1 MQVLEKN
8 IKGFN
13 LLELLIVIVIMGFVS
28 AVAYP
33 NLSGW
38 SKERKARG
46 AAIKIKSLMEK
57 INAQVQR
64 GNYAFVQV
72 FFIADA
78 TNVQVKSRGM
88 KISTLNSK
96 INDGGNVWN
105 ADATSRCNIISD
117 TYWDDDPDEVSPEAA
132 ISDVSKEVDAL
143 KEAFASA
150 TNQIQNLT
158 GSLQAATIAAATIK
172 IPENFQVNVDE
183 LNNRLA
189 SASVSVSQVQDV
201 YSNIEKSLD
210 GQPEAHRDV
219 VSASDKLVVQLEE
232 MNSLVKQLNEK
243 YSAISK
249 AMGN

>member
-1 MQVLEKN
+1 MKKKFFIPEKY
-8 IKGFN
+8 
-13 LLELLIVIVIMGFVS
+13 LELIFGLGASVVIIGALLKITHKDFVFSGNTWLTAGLITEAVIFMIAGLRGY
-28 AVAYP
+28 AVTT
-33 NLSGW
+33 
-38 SKERKARG
+38 E
-46 AAIKIKSLMEK
+46 
-57 INAQVQR
+57 
-64 GNYAFVQV
+64 
-72 FFIADA
+72 D
-78 TNVQVKSRGM
+78 
-88 KISTLNSK
+88 
-96 INDGGNVWN
+96 DG
-105 ADATSRCNIISD
+105 
-117 TYWDDDPDEVSPEAA
+117 PDEVSPEAA

-143 KEAFASA
+143 KEAFVSA

-158 GSLQAATIAAATIK
+158 GSLKAATIAAATIK

-201 YSNIEKSLD
+201 YNNIEKSLD

>member
-1 MQVLEKN
+1 MKKKFFIPEKY
-8 IKGFN
+8 
-13 LLELLIVIVIMGFVS
+13 LELIFGLGASVVIIGALLKITHKDFVFSGNTWLTAGLITEAVIFMIAGF
-28 AVAYP
+28 
-33 NLSGW
+33 
-38 SKERKARG
+38 RG
-46 AAIKIKSLMEK
+46 YTVTTE
-57 INAQVQR
+57 
-64 GNYAFVQV
+64 
-72 FFIADA
+72 
-78 TNVQVKSRGM
+78 
-88 KISTLNSK
+88 
-96 INDGGNVWN
+96 
-105 ADATSRCNIISD
+105 
-117 TYWDDDPDEVSPEAA
+117 DDDPDEVSPEAA

>member
-1 MQVLEKN
+1 MKKKFFIPEKY
-8 IKGFN
+8 
-13 LLELLIVIVIMGFVS
+13 LELIFGLGASVVIVGALLKITHKDFIFSGNTWLTAGLITE
-28 AVAYP
+28 AVIFMIAG
-33 NLSGW
+33 L
-38 SKERKARG
+38 RG
-46 AAIKIKSLMEK
+46 
-57 INAQVQR
+57 
-64 GNYAFVQV
+64 YAVTTE
-72 FFIADA
+72 D
-78 TNVQVKSRGM
+78 
-88 KISTLNSK
+88 
-96 INDGGNVWN
+96 DG
-105 ADATSRCNIISD
+105 S
-117 TYWDDDPDEVSPEAA
+117 DEVSPEAA

-158 GSLQAATIAAATIK
+158 GSLQSATTAAATIK
-172 IPENFQVNVDE
+172 VPENFQVNVDE

-201 YSNIEKSLD
+201 YNNIEKSLD

>member
-1 MQVLEKN
+1 MKKKFFIPEKY
-8 IKGFN
+8 
-13 LLELLIVIVIMGFVS
+13 LELIFGLGASVVIIGALLKITHKDFIFSGNTWLTAGLITEAVIFMIAGFRGY
-28 AVAYP
+28 AVTT
-33 NLSGW
+33 
-38 SKERKARG
+38 E
-46 AAIKIKSLMEK
+46 
-57 INAQVQR
+57 
-64 GNYAFVQV
+64 
-72 FFIADA
+72 
-78 TNVQVKSRGM
+78 
-88 KISTLNSK
+88 
-96 INDGGNVWN
+96 
-105 ADATSRCNIISD
+105 
-117 TYWDDDPDEVSPEAA
+117 DDDPDEVSPEAA

>member
-1 MQVLEKN
+1 MKKKFFIPEKY
-8 IKGFN
+8 
-13 LLELLIVIVIMGFVS
+13 LELVFGLGASVVIIGALLKITHKDFIFSGNTWLTAGLITEAVIFMIAGLRGY
-28 AVAYP
+28 AV
-33 NLSGW
+33 
-38 SKERKARG
+38 
-46 AAIKIKSLMEK
+46 
-57 INAQVQR
+57 
-64 GNYAFVQV
+64 
-72 FFIADA
+72 
-78 TNVQVKSRGM
+78 TNE
-88 KISTLNSK
+88 
-96 INDGGNVWN
+96 
-105 ADATSRCNIISD
+105 
-117 TYWDDDPDEVSPEAA
+117 DDDLGDSPEAA
-132 ISDVSKEVDAL
+132 ISDISKEVDAL

-158 GSLQAATIAAATIK
+158 GSLQAATIAAATLK

-201 YSNIEKSLD
+201 YNNIEKSLD

>member
-1 MQVLEKN
+1 MKKKFFIPEKY
-8 IKGFN
+8 
-13 LLELLIVIVIMGFVS
+13 LELIFGLGASVVIVGALLKITHKDFIFSGNTWLTAGLITE
-28 AVAYP
+28 AVIFMIAG
-33 NLSGW
+33 L
-38 SKERKARG
+38 RG
-46 AAIKIKSLMEK
+46 
-57 INAQVQR
+57 
-64 GNYAFVQV
+64 YAVTTE
-72 FFIADA
+72 D
-78 TNVQVKSRGM
+78 
-88 KISTLNSK
+88 
-96 INDGGNVWN
+96 DG
-105 ADATSRCNIISD
+105 
-117 TYWDDDPDEVSPEAA
+117 PDEVSPEAA

-143 KEAFASA
+143 KEAFVSA

-158 GSLQAATIAAATIK
+158 GSLQSATTAAATIK
-172 IPENFQVNVDE
+172 VPENFQVNVDE

-201 YSNIEKSLD
+201 YNNIEKSLD

>member
-1 MQVLEKN
+1 MKKKFFIPEKY
-8 IKGFN
+8 
-13 LLELLIVIVIMGFVS
+13 LELIFGLGASVVIIGALLKITHKDFIFSGNTWLTAGLITEAVIFMIAGLRGY
-28 AVAYP
+28 AVTT
-33 NLSGW
+33 
-38 SKERKARG
+38 E
-46 AAIKIKSLMEK
+46 
-57 INAQVQR
+57 
-64 GNYAFVQV
+64 
-72 FFIADA
+72 D
-78 TNVQVKSRGM
+78 
-88 KISTLNSK
+88 
-96 INDGGNVWN
+96 DG
-105 ADATSRCNIISD
+105 
-117 TYWDDDPDEVSPEAA
+117 PDETSPEAA

-143 KEAFASA
+143 KEAFVSA

-201 YSNIEKSLD
+201 YNNIEKSLD

-232 MNSLVKQLNEK
+232 MNSIVKQLNER

>member
-1 MQVLEKN
+1 MKKKFFIPEKY
-8 IKGFN
+8 
-13 LLELLIVIVIMGFVS
+13 LELIFGLGASVVIIGALLKITHKDFIFSGNTWLTAGLITEAVIFMIAGLRGY
-28 AVAYP
+28 AVTNEDD
-33 NLSGW
+33 NL
-38 SKERKARG
+38 E
-46 AAIKIKSLMEK
+46 
-57 INAQVQR
+57 
-64 GNYAFVQV
+64 
-72 FFIADA
+72 D
-78 TNVQVKSRGM
+78 
-88 KISTLNSK
+88 
-96 INDGGNVWN
+96 
-105 ADATSRCNIISD
+105 
-117 TYWDDDPDEVSPEAA
+117 SPEAA

-201 YSNIEKSLD
+201 YNNIEKSLD

>member
-1 MQVLEKN
+1 MKKKFFIPEKY
-8 IKGFN
+8 
-13 LLELLIVIVIMGFVS
+13 LELIFGLGASVVIIGALLKITHKDFIFSGNTWLTAGLITEAVIFMIAGF
-28 AVAYP
+28 
-33 NLSGW
+33 
-38 SKERKARG
+38 RG
-46 AAIKIKSLMEK
+46 YAITTE
-57 INAQVQR
+57 
-64 GNYAFVQV
+64 
-72 FFIADA
+72 
-78 TNVQVKSRGM
+78 
-88 KISTLNSK
+88 
-96 INDGGNVWN
+96 
-105 ADATSRCNIISD
+105 
-117 TYWDDDPDEVSPEAA
+117 DDDPDEVSPEAA

-158 GSLQAATIAAATIK
+158 GSLKAATIAAATIK

-232 MNSLVKQLNEK
+232 MNSLVKKLNEK

>member
-1 MQVLEKN
+1 MKKKFFIPEKY
-8 IKGFN
+8 
-13 LLELLIVIVIMGFVS
+13 LELIFGLGASVVIIGALLKITHKDFIFSGNTWLTAGLITEAVIFMIAGLRGY
-28 AVAYP
+28 AVTNEDD
-33 NLSGW
+33 NLG
-38 SKERKARG
+38 
-46 AAIKIKSLMEK
+46 
-57 INAQVQR
+57 
-64 GNYAFVQV
+64 
-72 FFIADA
+72 D
-78 TNVQVKSRGM
+78 
-88 KISTLNSK
+88 
-96 INDGGNVWN
+96 
-105 ADATSRCNIISD
+105 
-117 TYWDDDPDEVSPEAA
+117 SPEAV

-150 TNQIQNLT
+150 TDQIQNLT

-201 YSNIEKSLD
+201 YNNIEKSLD

>member
-1 MQVLEKN
+1 MKKKFFIPEKY
-8 IKGFN
+8 
-13 LLELLIVIVIMGFVS
+13 LELIFGLGASVVIIGALLKITHKDFIFSGNTWLTAGLITEAVIFMIAG
-28 AVAYP
+28 
-33 NLSGW
+33 L
-38 SKERKARG
+38 RG
-46 AAIKIKSLMEK
+46 YTVTTE
-57 INAQVQR
+57 
-64 GNYAFVQV
+64 
-72 FFIADA
+72 
-78 TNVQVKSRGM
+78 
-88 KISTLNSK
+88 
-96 INDGGNVWN
+96 
-105 ADATSRCNIISD
+105 
-117 TYWDDDPDEVSPEAA
+117 DDDPDEVSPEAA

-143 KEAFASA
+143 KEAFVSA

>member
-1 MQVLEKN
+1 MKKKFFIPEKY
-8 IKGFN
+8 
-13 LLELLIVIVIMGFVS
+13 LELIFGLGASVVIIGALLKITHKDFIFSGNTWLTAGLITEAVIFMIAGLRGY
-28 AVAYP
+28 AVTT
-33 NLSGW
+33 
-38 SKERKARG
+38 E
-46 AAIKIKSLMEK
+46 
-57 INAQVQR
+57 
-64 GNYAFVQV
+64 
-72 FFIADA
+72 DA
-78 TNVQVKSRGM
+78 S
-88 KISTLNSK
+88 
-96 INDGGNVWN
+96 
-105 ADATSRCNIISD
+105 
-117 TYWDDDPDEVSPEAA
+117 DEVSPEAA

-201 YSNIEKSLD
+201 YNNIEKSLD

-243 YSAISK
+243 YTAISK

>member
-1 MQVLEKN
+1 MKKKFFIPEKY
-8 IKGFN
+8 
-13 LLELLIVIVIMGFVS
+13 LELIFGLGASVVIIGALLKITHKDFVFSGNTWLTVGLITEAVIFMIAGLRGY
-28 AVAYP
+28 AVTT
-33 NLSGW
+33 
-38 SKERKARG
+38 E
-46 AAIKIKSLMEK
+46 
-57 INAQVQR
+57 
-64 GNYAFVQV
+64 
-72 FFIADA
+72 D
-78 TNVQVKSRGM
+78 
-88 KISTLNSK
+88 
-96 INDGGNVWN
+96 DG
-105 ADATSRCNIISD
+105 
-117 TYWDDDPDEVSPEAA
+117 PDETSPEAA

-143 KEAFASA
+143 KEAFVSA

>member
-1 MQVLEKN
+1 MKKKFFIPEKY
-8 IKGFN
+8 
-13 LLELLIVIVIMGFVS
+13 LELIFGLGASVVIVGALLKITHKDFIFSGNTWLTAGLITE
-28 AVAYP
+28 AVIFMIAG
-33 NLSGW
+33 L
-38 SKERKARG
+38 RG
-46 AAIKIKSLMEK
+46 
-57 INAQVQR
+57 
-64 GNYAFVQV
+64 YAVTTE
-72 FFIADA
+72 D
-78 TNVQVKSRGM
+78 
-88 KISTLNSK
+88 
-96 INDGGNVWN
+96 DG
-105 ADATSRCNIISD
+105 
-117 TYWDDDPDEVSPEAA
+117 PDETSPEAA

-189 SASVSVSQVQDV
+189 SASVSVSQVQEV
-201 YSNIEKSLD
+201 YNNIEKSLD

-232 MNSLVKQLNEK
+232 MNSVVKQLNEK

>member
-1 MQVLEKN
+1 MKKKFFIPEKY
-8 IKGFN
+8 
-13 LLELLIVIVIMGFVS
+13 LELIFGLGASVVIIGALLKITHKDFIFSGNTWLTAGLITEAVIFMIAGLRGY
-28 AVAYP
+28 AVTNEDD
-33 NLSGW
+33 NLG
-38 SKERKARG
+38 
-46 AAIKIKSLMEK
+46 
-57 INAQVQR
+57 
-64 GNYAFVQV
+64 
-72 FFIADA
+72 D
-78 TNVQVKSRGM
+78 
-88 KISTLNSK
+88 
-96 INDGGNVWN
+96 
-105 ADATSRCNIISD
+105 
-117 TYWDDDPDEVSPEAA
+117 SPEAA

-201 YSNIEKSLD
+201 YNNIEKSLD

>member
-1 MQVLEKN
+1 MKKKFFIPEKY
-8 IKGFN
+8 
-13 LLELLIVIVIMGFVS
+13 LELIFGLGASVVIIGALLKITHKDFIFSGNTWLTAGLITEAVIFMIAGLRGY
-28 AVAYP
+28 AVTT
-33 NLSGW
+33 
-38 SKERKARG
+38 E
-46 AAIKIKSLMEK
+46 
-57 INAQVQR
+57 
-64 GNYAFVQV
+64 
-72 FFIADA
+72 
-78 TNVQVKSRGM
+78 
-88 KISTLNSK
+88 
-96 INDGGNVWN
+96 
-105 ADATSRCNIISD
+105 
-117 TYWDDDPDEVSPEAA
+117 DDSNEVSPEAA

-150 TNQIQNLT
+150 TNQIKNLT

-201 YSNIEKSLD
+201 YNNIEKSLD

>member
-1 MQVLEKN
+1 MKKKFFIPEKY
-8 IKGFN
+8 
-13 LLELLIVIVIMGFVS
+13 LELIFGLGASVVIIGALLKITHKDFIFSGNTWLTAGLITEAVIFMIAGLRGY
-28 AVAYP
+28 AV
-33 NLSGW
+33 
-38 SKERKARG
+38 
-46 AAIKIKSLMEK
+46 
-57 INAQVQR
+57 
-64 GNYAFVQV
+64 
-72 FFIADA
+72 
-78 TNVQVKSRGM
+78 TNE
-88 KISTLNSK
+88 
-96 INDGGNVWN
+96 
-105 ADATSRCNIISD
+105 
-117 TYWDDDPDEVSPEAA
+117 DDDLGDSPEAA

-201 YSNIEKSLD
+201 YNNIEKSLD